1 MWEKLQYYSGGRYSQ
16 FTNFLIYLFHM
27 VRTFAATAISCL
39 FLTHPNSHFENQ
51 PQTFH
56 CSPVCKY
63 SSLARIANVKQIS
76 APSDTPILMSFGSQS
91 WDFLLPQETIQ
102 PVWGNWR
109 QFSRHFPPSI
119 FQSCEFFFF
128 ISTNCFLIFEQ
139 ILRNWC
145 GPQASSFGLKLCTQT
160 AVWDD

>member
-128 ISTNCFLIFEQ
+128 HLHKLLFNIWTNLAK
-139 ILRNWC
+139 LMRTS
-145 GPQASSFGLKLCTQT
+145 GFGLKLCTQT